1 MRSPTQP
8 TFATQEQLKD
18 RPRPGAN
25 QTGAGSPT
33 TQQAVQEDTSMTDGH
48 RGAGEWVPRLG
59 QLEGLPAG
67 RAALIRG
74 LFELAAWV
82 ADHPGLPLPHVQA
95 RMVPG
100 HGVCADECAVVD
112 EVAAELGV
120 TAGLRANREHYVA
133 EARFGPVVVTCA
145 ARAGEH
151 LAGCHAPDAQLTDC
165 ADVQPTGALAGGLR
179 AGGPR

>member
-1 MRSPTQP
+1 MAIRPDREIAAKS
-8 TFATQEQLKD
+8 LVG

-33 TQQAVQEDTSMTDGH
+33 TQQAVQEDTSMTDG
-48 RGAGEWVPRLG
+48 RTDAGDWVPRLG

-82 ADHPGLPLPHVQA
+82 ADHPGLPLPRVRA
-95 RMVPG
+95 CVVPV
-100 HGVCADECAVVD
+100 HGVCGDECAVVD
-112 EVAAELGV
+112 EVAAALGV
-120 TAGLRANREHYVA
+120 TAGHRANGEHYVA
-133 EARFGPVVVTCA
+133 SAGFGPVVVTCA

-151 LAGCHAPDAQLTDC
+151 LAAWHVPGAHRADAR
-165 ADVQPTGALAGGLR
+165 PTSALAGGRR

>member
-1 MRSPTQP
+1 MAIRPDREI
-8 TFATQEQLKD
+8 AARRQLMD

-33 TQQAVQEDTSMTDGH
+33 TQLGAEEITSMTDVGT
-48 RGAGEWVPRLG
+48 GAGEWVPRLG
-59 QLEGLPAG
+59 LLEGVPADG
-67 RAALIRG
+67 AALIRG

-82 ADHPGLPLPHVQA
+82 ADHPGLPLPQVQA
-95 RMVPG
+95 RMAPG
-100 HGVCADECAVVD
+100 HGVFPDECAVVD

-120 TAGLRANREHYVA
+120 TAGLRAYGGHYVA
-133 EARFGPVVVTCA
+133 EARFGPVVMICA

-151 LAGCHAPDAQLTDC
+151 LAAWHATDAHPTDC
-165 ADVQPTGALAGGLR
+165 ADVRPTGALAGELG

>member
-1 MRSPTQP
+1 LS
-8 TFATQEQLKD
+8 
-18 RPRPGAN
+18 
-25 QTGAGSPT
+25 
-33 TQQAVQEDTSMTDGH
+33 
-48 RGAGEWVPRLG
+48 
-59 QLEGLPAG
+59 AG

-82 ADHPGLPLPHVQA
+82 ADHPGLPLPQVLA

-100 HGVCADECAVVD
+100 HGVFTDECAVVD

-120 TAGLRANREHYVA
+120 TAGLRAYGGHYVA

-151 LAGCHAPDAQLTDC
+151 RAGGHLAAEHVPD
-165 ADVQPTGALAGGLR
+165 ALAGGLR
-179 AGGPR
+179 PGGLR

>member
-1 MRSPTQP
+1 MAIRPDREI
-8 TFATQEQLKD
+8 AARRQLMD

-33 TQQAVQEDTSMTDGH
+33 TQQAAQEDTSMTDA
-48 RGAGEWVPRLG
+48 RTDAGEWVPRLG
-59 QLEGLPAG
+59 LLEELPAD

-74 LFELAAWV
+74 LFALAAWV
-82 ADHPGLPLPHVQA
+82 ADHPGLPLPRVRA
-95 RMVPG
+95 RMVPV
-100 HGVCADECAVVD
+100 HGVAADECAVVD

-120 TAGLRANREHYVA
+120 TAGLRANGEHYVA
-133 EARFGPVVVTCA
+133 EVRFGPVVVTCA

-151 LAGCHAPDAQLTDC
+151 LAAWHAPDARSSDC

-179 AGGPR
+179 AGGVR